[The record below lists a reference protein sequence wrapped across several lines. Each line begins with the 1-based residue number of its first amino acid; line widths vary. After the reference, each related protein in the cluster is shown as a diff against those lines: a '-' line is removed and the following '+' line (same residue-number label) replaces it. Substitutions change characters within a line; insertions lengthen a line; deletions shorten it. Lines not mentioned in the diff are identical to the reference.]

1 MNREV
6 GTAGMLIIR
15 GRVTKKKKEEEEE
28 EEEEISALE
37 IKYYLFTALN
47 KSTSLAASFTHTD
60 ECLT

>member
-15 GRVTKKKKEEEEE
+15 GRVTKKKEEEEE

>member
-15 GRVTKKKKEEEEE
+15 GRVTKKKEEE